1 MSETAEVFWD
11 YSLKLWKNDELK
23 ILLLEHQDKQGLDIN
38 LLLFLLWISEQRMM
52 LTTDPSQIIELQRR
66 WIDGLIKPIRGLRRE
81 NQNINELK
89 NSLLQAELVAEKHYQ
104 KALCNLLNDD
114 SMVATPPNYD
124 RAATIKRNLNSYI
137 KIDWDNDLLLL
148 LSKASP

>member
-1 MSETAEVFWD
+1 MSETAEMFWD

-23 ILLLEHQDKQGLDIN
+23 VLLLEHQDKQGLDIN
-38 LLLFLLWISEQRMM
+38 LLLFLLWISEQRMI

-114 SMVATPPNYD
+114 SMVAATPNCD
-124 RAATIKRNLNSYI
+124 REATIKRNLNSYI
-137 KIDWDNDLLLL
+137 QIDWDNDLLLL